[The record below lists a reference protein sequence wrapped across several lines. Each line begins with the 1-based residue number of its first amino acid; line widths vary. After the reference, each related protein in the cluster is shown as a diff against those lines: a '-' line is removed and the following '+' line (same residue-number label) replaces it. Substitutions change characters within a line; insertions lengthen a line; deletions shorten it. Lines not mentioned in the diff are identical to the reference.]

1 MDVVILGQ
9 RELWHGIL
17 FEETNPNREPPKRP
31 NWALCM
37 SLVQEGKRAPVSE
50 ATHTESGNDY
60 HRFHASPLLRSNAHM
75 CSGGKVSCVG
85 SYTEPN

>member
-1 MDVVILGQ
+1 MILGQ

-37 SLVQEGKRAPVSE
+37 SQRKGKGEKENPTGRKE
-50 ATHTESGNDY
+50 QLG
-60 HRFHASPLLRSNAHM
+60 
-75 CSGGKVSCVG
+75 SGGGPTGAPLRRGVLFKW
-85 SYTEPN
+85 EPEHLCLRQPTRTPSS